1 MTINQ
6 RRSYT
11 EMLEILDNKEFLKS
25 RVPKALIEKMQ
36 LEKDNDWNF
45 KYDETVSLENQNI
58 LYSTKTLYSYIY
70 TKYIATEQKRR
81 ELESIYEQNARTK
94 YNPDNL
100 FKMKNSQE
108 KKADEFDTNLSTETN
123 IIVVEEKWYKKVLNI
138 IKSIFKRN

>member
-45 KYDETVSLENQNI
+45 KYDETVALENQNI
-58 LYSTKTLYSYIY
+58 LYATKTLYSYIY

-81 ELESIYEQNARTK
+81 ALESIYEQNARTK

>member
-45 KYDETVSLENQNI
+45 KYDETVALENQNI
-58 LYSTKTLYSYIY
+58 LYSTKALYSYIY
-70 TKYIATEQKRR
+70 TKYIATEEKRK
-81 ELESIYEQNARTK
+81 ELKSIYEQNTRMK

-100 FKMKNSQE
+100 FKNKHSQIPNEITENTQLIE
-108 KKADEFDTNLSTETN
+108 KQQYP
-123 IIVVEEKWYKKVLNI
+123 WYKRLYQKILA
-138 IKSIFKRN
+138 IFGITNK